1 MIKSKQPFRNK
12 QFTFRSYVN
21 YFADPDPLDFD
32 HEHDA
37 SGDGISDADTYRLS
51 SDPLIDG
58 RAHPLRKDV
67 FVEVDWMEGV
77 DRLSDEAKWR
87 IGTRFYENDIW
98 LHIDDGKMGGG
109 GEVPYISTIY
119 NDHDYEALTLD
130 GYKDDFFTP
139 EREGLFRYGLMAD
152 YVYHDD
158 PGWPLDVDDWWPDW
172 FPWDPFEGRNVLGFA
187 SSGRFVVS
195 QRRDLIADLTTN
207 PGTVF
212 MHELGHTVGL
222 RSSVYD
228 GIDSWR
234 FHDEYPSLMSY
245 WTLWTRSNFYN
256 YSDGTNHEDDFDDW
270 GYIREKLHEGI

>member
-1 MIKSKQPFRNK
+1 MINCERRYE
-12 QFTFRSYVN
+12 QFTFHSYVN
-21 YFADPDPLDFD
+21 YYFADPDPLDFD
-32 HEHDA
+32 YEHDA
-37 SGDGISDADTYRLS
+37 SGDGISDADTYWLS

-77 DRLSDEAKWR
+77 DRLSDNAKWR
-87 IGTRFYENDIW
+87 IGTRFYGNDIW

-119 NDHDYEALTLD
+119 NDHDDEALTLD
-130 GYKDDFFTP
+130 GYQDAYFTP

-152 YVYHDD
+152 YVYHDN
-158 PGWPLDVDDWWPDW
+158 PGWPLNVDDWWPEW
-172 FPWDPFEGRNVLGFA
+172 FPWDSFEGRNVLGFA
-187 SSGRFVVS
+187 STGRFVVS
-195 QRRDLIADLTTN
+195 QRRDILADWTTN

-222 RSSVYD
+222 WSRVYE

-234 FHDEYPSLMSY
+234 FHYKYPSVMSY
-245 WTLWTRSNFYN
+245 WTLWANSNYYD

-270 GYIREKLHEGI
+270 GYIRENLHEGI

>member
-1 MIKSKQPFRNK
+1 MINYGHRYE
-12 QFTFRSYVN
+12 QFTFRSYVD

-37 SGDGISDADTYRLS
+37 SGDGISDADTYWLS

-67 FVEVDWMEGV
+67 FVEVDRMEGV

-119 NDHDYEALTLD
+119 NNHDNEALTLD
-130 GYKDDFFTP
+130 GYQDAYFTP

-152 YVYHDD
+152 YVYVTGED
-158 PGWPLDVDDWWPDW
+158 
-172 FPWDPFEGRNVLGFA
+172 RNVLGFA
-187 SSGRFVVS
+187 RPGRFVVS
-195 QRRDLIADLTTN
+195 QKTNLLLDYLTN

-212 MHELGHTVGL
+212 MHELGHTLGL
-222 RSSVYD
+222 WTDVFD
-228 GIDSWR
+228 GIDNCPIPEEIAIGCPGGGYWHSQ
-234 FHDEYPSLMSY
+234 YPSVMNYYTLVVNSSY
-245 WTLWTRSNFYN
+245 YD
-256 YSDGTNHEDDFDDW
+256 YSDGSNSDVDHNDW
-270 GYIREKLHEGI
+270 AYIKESLKEGI